1 MSSPTETEFLRLRD
15 PGEPTDRQKE
25 SGNYAKRKV
34 AWKGLTLSVENEAGD
49 VRRGLGKDGHWAT
62 RLMYAY
68 GYVNASMGVDG
79 DQVDVYLGPDLDDAP
94 LVFVVHQR
102 RYGAWDEY
110 DEDKCMLGFLDEDQA
125 VGAYLSCY
133 DDPRFLGPV
142 TALPVEEFVAKVKAT
157 GTDGAMMIKSLVAPH
172 IRDGRLIRAYENH
185 RRPAPKRRPVPDL
198 FDAGGDPEL
207 ERYQRLSRRTV
218 RYASGLSRAKDFL
231 PAAWAGHG
239 IGVEAGELSELAM
252 DDLAR
257 AVVDW
262 KAQLFVDSG
271 AFGAFMSAVKRGD
284 RPTPLDYG
292 AAVFPRYD
300 RLLDK
305 IDALNEA
312 EDDLPAPT
320 LVMPDVVD
328 DQIGS
333 INLLAAHQDYV
344 KATCA
349 FPGVARAIIP
359 IQRGPLSMADAYRE
373 VVRILG
379 TDNFIVGV
387 PSNAAA
393 ITPAEFTEFLADAKP
408 RGVHILGALHD
419 SRLKPRLMQI
429 LASGHEPEWVSADA
443 NPLRSQ
449 IIEHGQ
455 TADERRDRIA
465 ERLGERARLDELEA
479 WLEHNGGREGL
490 KAAFSGATPH
500 RRRNILGLLM
510 DLTGMG
516 LDEVRMEYGLDA
528 RQPIVT
534 ATGS

>member
-1 MSSPTETEFLRLRD
+1 MSSPAETEFLRLRD
-15 PGEPTDRQKE
+15 PGEPTDAQKR

-34 AWKGLTLSVENEAGD
+34 AWKGLTISVENEAGD
-49 VRRGLGKDGHWAT
+49 VRRGVGSDGHWAT
-62 RLMYAY
+62 RMMYAY
-68 GYVNASMGVDG
+68 GYINGTMGVDG
-79 DQVDVYLGPDLDDAP
+79 DQVDVYLGPDLEDAP
-94 LVFVVHQR
+94 SVFVVHQR

-142 TALPVEEFVAKVKAT
+142 TELSVEDFVAKVRAT
-157 GTDGAMMIKSLVAPH
+157 GTDGAMMIKSLVAPYL
-172 IRDGRLIRAYENH
+172 RDGKIVQAYENH
-185 RRPAPKRRPVPDL
+185 RRPAPKRPQPVDL
-198 FDAGGDPEL
+198 FALGGDPEHD
-207 ERYQRLSRRTV
+207 RYMSLSRRTV

-239 IGVEAGELSELAM
+239 VGVEAGELSELAM

-271 AFGAFMSAVKRGD
+271 AFGAFMAAMKRGD
-284 RPTPLDYG
+284 RPGPLDYAG
-292 AAVFPRYD
+292 DVFPRYD

-305 IDALNEA
+305 IDAMNEA
-312 EDDLPAPT
+312 EESLPAPT

-333 INLLAAHQDYV
+333 INLLAAHRDYV
-344 KATCA
+344 RATCE

-449 IIEHGQ
+449 IVEHGQ
-455 TADERRDRIA
+455 TADERHDRIV
-465 ERLGERARLDELEA
+465 ERLGERARLDELDA
-479 WLEHNGGREGL
+479 WLEKNGGREGL
-490 KAAFSGATPH
+490 AEAFRRSTPD
-500 RRRNILGLLM
+500 RRRRILGLLM
-510 DLTGMG
+510 DLTGRG
-516 LDEVRMEYGLDA
+516 LDEVRVEYGLRA
-528 RQPIVT
+528 
-534 ATGS
+534 